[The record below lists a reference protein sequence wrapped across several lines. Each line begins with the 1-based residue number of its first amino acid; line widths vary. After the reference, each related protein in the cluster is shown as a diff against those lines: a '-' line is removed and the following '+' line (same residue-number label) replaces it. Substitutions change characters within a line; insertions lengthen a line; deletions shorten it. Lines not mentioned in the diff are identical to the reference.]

1 MESAQSWLV
10 RRLTKLSLLVETRAP
25 SESDFFFL
33 LDFELLLTFYLAVLS
48 LTLSTALATLTLV
61 LMSVP
66 FSVSTRWCVIFLSR
80 QAMKYSNLLQQDGSK
95 GSVEDVLRPG
105 REMVAAGYT
114 MYGSSC
120 NLVLS
125 TGNGV
130 DGFTLDEVS
139 RSFNS

>member
-1 MESAQSWLV
+1 MESARSWLV

-25 SESDFFFL
+25 SESDFFL

-66 FSVSTRWCVIFLSR
+66 FSVSTRWCVIFLSQ